1 MAAASSSP
9 MYRVKAFGIWGQK
22 VYKQLLELYGA
33 NRRQGNLLI
42 FMLVGF
48 LAIYFAPAGTER
60 FDNAVLEA
68 VRLTNWYAREHVILC
83 LLPAFLIAGAMS
95 AYVSQGAVMRYLG
108 PTASKPVAFSVASVS
123 GTLLAVCSC
132 TVLPLFGGIY
142 KRGAGLGAAIAF
154 LYSGPAINVMAIVV
168 TAKILGAEIGI
179 ARALGAI
186 LFALVIGTIM
196 HLLYRREEAARSV
209 KNSRGFG
216 GDSSDRP
223 MGVVA
228 GFFALMVG
236 VLVFAN
242 WAAADSETWMQVYA
256 WKWQI
261 TALLSAAL
269 AGLLIWR
276 WHWPAHQLLV
286 LAGVIA
292 AAAWWV
298 PGVPELP
305 FALGIAGLMLISAT
319 RDGDREWAVQSWDF
333 GKQIIPLLLAGVFVA
348 GFALGRPGHE
358 GIIPSAWV
366 AAAVGDNS
374 LLSTII
380 ASVLGAL
387 MYFSTLTEVP
397 IVDALMGAGM
407 GKGPALALLLAGPA
421 LSLPNMLVI
430 RTILGT
436 EKTLVYCA
444 LVVVMAT
451 ITGFIYG
458 NFW

>member
-1 MAAASSSP
+1 MLQTLRALYADNP
-9 MYRVKAFGIWGQK
+9 RDGK
-22 VYKQLLELYGA
+22 LLFL
-33 NRRQGNLLI
+33 
-42 FMLVGF
+42 MLVAF
-48 LAIYFAPAGTER
+48 LAIYFMPAGAER

-68 VRLTNWYAREHVILC
+68 VRLTHWYAREHVILC
-83 LLPAFLIAGAMS
+83 LLPAFLIAGAM
-95 AYVSQGAVMRYLG
+95 AVYISQGAVMRYLG
-108 PTASKPVAFSVASVS
+108 PRASKPVAFSVASVS

-154 LYSGPAINVMAIVV
+154 LYSGPAINIMAIVV
-168 TAKILGAEIGI
+168 TAKVLGAEIGL
-179 ARALGAI
+179 ARAIGAI
-186 LFALVIGTIM
+186 LFALVIGAIM
-196 HLLYRREEAARSV
+196 HFIYRKEEAERSV
-209 KNSRGFG
+209 SNSRGFDDDG
-216 GDSSDRP
+216 GDKP
-223 MGVVA
+223 VA
-228 GFFALMVG
+228 VIAVFFALMVG

-242 WAAADSETWMQVYA
+242 WAAADSALWMQVYQ

-261 TALLSAAL
+261 TAVLSLAL

-276 WHWPAHQLLV
+276 WQWPLQHLLV
-286 LAGVIA
+286 LAAMIA
-292 AAAWWV
+292 VVAWLV

-305 FALGIAGLMLISAT
+305 FALGIAGLMIIASS
-319 RDGDREWAVQSWDF
+319 RDEDREWSVQSWDF
-333 GKQIIPLLLAGVFVA
+333 AKQILPLLLAGVFVA

-358 GIIPSAWV
+358 GIIPSQWV

-374 LLSTII
+374 LVSTVL

-397 IVDALMGAGM
+397 IVEALMGAGM

-436 EKTLVYCA
+436 RKTLVYCA
-444 LVVVMAT
+444 LVVVMST

-458 NFW
+458 NYW